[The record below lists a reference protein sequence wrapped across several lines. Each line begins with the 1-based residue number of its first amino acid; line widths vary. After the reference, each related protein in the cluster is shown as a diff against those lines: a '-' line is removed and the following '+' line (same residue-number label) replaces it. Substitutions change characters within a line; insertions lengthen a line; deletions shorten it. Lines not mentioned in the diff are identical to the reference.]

1 MDLILQ
7 RAAAAAVSLV
17 TTFNL
22 PSRGDLFYLLH
33 HKPAKPTVAKKQF
46 FSAMKR
52 KKSDSACTW
61 NIQLTVNSH

>member
-33 HKPAKPTVAKKQF
+33 HKPAKPTVAQK
-46 FSAMKR
+46 
-52 KKSDSACTW
+52 
-61 NIQLTVNSH
+61 TVLFCYEKEEK